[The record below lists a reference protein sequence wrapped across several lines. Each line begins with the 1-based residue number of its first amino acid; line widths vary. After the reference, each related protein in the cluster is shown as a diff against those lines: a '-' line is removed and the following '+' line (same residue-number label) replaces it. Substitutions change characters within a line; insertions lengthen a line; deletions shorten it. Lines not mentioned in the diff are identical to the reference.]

1 MLQMAE
7 LKEWRLK
14 YDEIKRRHQSEIE
27 KLMREIERLKMLL
40 EEFKNK
46 KD

>member
-14 YDEIKRRHQSEIE
+14 YDEIKRRHQTEIE